1 MPDHLLKCLHEHL
14 TKSAVEIVKLRIQR
28 LKRWTSWASELAK
41 AERDSK
47 QRCDPKVEAV
57 LGAKRLLLM
66 EGVAKSINWPDTLL
80 DNASIKFH
88 QPNNMSLATFSP
100 NIQNSLWHF
109 VEPSGK
115 MQTAPMVAQGSSPS
129 YSRAPSV
136 KSKAGF

>member
-1 MPDHLLKCLHEHL
+1 MSAGRDTETNVQECVFGVFHSCETFVNLAKGLWYPFDAAAHMPDHLLKCLHEHL

-66 EGVAKSINWPDTLL
+66 EGVAKSINWARYFARQRKHKVP
-80 DNASIKFH
+80 
-88 QPNNMSLATFSP
+88 P
-100 NIQNSLWHF
+100 
-109 VEPSGK
+109 
-115 MQTAPMVAQGSSPS
+115 AQ
-129 YSRAPSV
+129 
-136 KSKAGF
+136 